1 MDLSKVDKNVIR
13 DLLGDAFPKKRSGET
28 YNEIS
33 TGFPATPQLKKV
45 YEDNGIEELHFN

>member
-13 DLLGDAFPKKRSGET
+13 DLLGDAFPKKCCGET

-33 TGFPATPQLKKV
+33 MGFPAPPP
-45 YEDNGIEELHFN
+45 I